1 MAGIGPAIKT
11 TGITGG
17 NNKPGDTNA
26 SKNKVAGLRVSNVID
41 KEEAIKN
48 GQEPDATAE
57 VAKEDKQNTGTTT
70 KKVSADEAAKKAV
83 DTPTGRERLVGQIE
97 EMNKT
102 LQEFEKNNAGRIA
115 EAQNAGQQAQAIKAN
130 EEMAKMMAAH
140 QGKQETPKAASPSQ
154 SQSKPSSNSNNEAV
168 KKLAEQQKEVN
179 AKQQEQLQKLAE
191 ALRQEKAKN
200 KESESPEAKLR
211 EAQKALEARKAKE
224 AETDDNKR
232 SGAADKALEASGDK
246 KTQQTPFTDEQKI
259 ILSKLI
265 GEVRDLNPA
274 EQKAVLASLNRYSEA
289 DSSTKPIEEK
299 AKGIVENKSSSSVD
313 EGTAKDQNT
322 RSDLETYDD
331 NSFNLDIKP
340 ESRSEDISQDLER
353 DTDQTLNEVEQDT
366 KEVIEESQ
374 EEIEEVQQEEADIQA
389 QEELDALLEQIN
401 IDDEE

>member
-1 MAGIGPAIKT
+1 MAGIGPAII
-11 TGITGG
+11 TGITGT
-17 NNKPGDTNA
+17 NKPGDA
-26 SKNKVAGLRVSNVID
+26 SGSKNKVAALSISNITD
-41 KEEAIKN
+41 KKKAIEN
-48 GQEPDATAE
+48 GQNPDATAE
-57 VAKEDKQNTGTTT
+57 VAKNDKQNTGITTTTT
-70 KKVSADEAAKKAV
+70 KDSAEKTAKDAV
-83 DTPTGRERLVGQIE
+83 KTPRERLVGHIE

-102 LQEFEKNNAGRIA
+102 LQKFQEENNGKIA
-115 EAQNAGQQAQAIKAN
+115 EAQAFGQQAQQNKAA
-130 EEMAKMMAAH
+130 EDMVKMLAA
-140 QGKQETPKAASPSQ
+140 QQQPKAETPKAPAP
-154 SQSKPSSNSNNEAV
+154 SQSKPSSNNNSNEAV

-179 AKQQEQLQKLAE
+179 AKQQEQMQKLAE
-191 ALRQEKAKN
+191 ALKQEKAKN
-200 KESESPEAKLR
+200 KESDSPEAKL
-211 EAQKALEARKAKE
+211 EKAQKALEARKARE
-224 AETDDNKR
+224 AETDNTRR

-259 ILSKLI
+259 VLSKLI

-331 NSFNLDIKP
+331 NSFSANIND
-340 ESRSEDISQDLER
+340 SRSEDISQDLER

-374 EEIEEVQQEEADIQA
+374 EETKEVQQEQADQQEQA
-389 QEELDALLEQIN
+389 ELDALLEDFRVDI
-401 IDDEE
+401 EE